1 MRGMDKEIATDNI
14 KDGIITRWDMT
25 ITPEDFKA
33 VLHLVKPLYQ
43 HATHILS
50 GTVGTLL
57 PALPNTRTRVRARKY
72 LYRQD

>member
-1 MRGMDKEIATDNI
+1 MLYAGQTIVSVKTDVVI
-14 KDGIITRWDMT
+14 EMT
-25 ITPEDFKA
+25 TASVSK
-33 VLHLVKPLYQ
+33 
-43 HATHILS
+43 T